1 MNMKDKI
8 SEVTWISKSTYFQS
22 RQTTTWKCRLSQ
34 NSHKAV
40 RQRVA
45 RDHCVSARST
55 PKPRSASLS
64 EK

>member
-1 MNMKDKI
+1 MNVKDKI
-8 SEVTWISKSTYFQS
+8 SEVSWISKSTYFQS

-45 RDHCVSARST
+45 RSLCQCALN
-55 PKPRSASLS
+55 AEAAISLS
-64 EK
+64 Q